1 MKYMVIDILAF
12 LGNSKLPKDYY
23 NSLKV
28 QLLEEFFTT
37 HYKLNDTAPETMQGL
52 LIKLTGTPLI
62 VMVETLHLPE
72 ITGKF
77 KQPLRSTYEFNPE
90 KS

>member
-1 MKYMVIDILAF
+1 MKYMVIEYWPFLETANSPRLLQLAEGTA
-12 LGNSKLPKDYY
+12 LG
-23 NSLKV
+23 
-28 QLLEEFFTT
+28 EFFTT

-72 ITGKF
+72 ITG
-77 KQPLRSTYEFNPE
+77 QI
-90 KS
+90 